1 MGVRRVEKYAAKE
14 ALKVDCHMH
23 LKVKKFPPS
32 YNYY

>member
-23 LKVKKFPPS
+23 LKVKKVS
-32 YNYY
+32 TIV